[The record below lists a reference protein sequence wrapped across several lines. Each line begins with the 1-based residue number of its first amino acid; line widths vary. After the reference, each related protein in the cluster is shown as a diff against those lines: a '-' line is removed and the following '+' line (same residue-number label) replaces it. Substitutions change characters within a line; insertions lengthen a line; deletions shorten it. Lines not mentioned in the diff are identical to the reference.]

1 MKLTHGA
8 YILARFSTDRQ
19 EADSIEVQVSRC
31 REWCERQRLPVLDVF
46 ADEAVSGMKE
56 TRPQF
61 DRMMRLL
68 SEGGADTVVIYDQS
82 RMFRKMTAWF
92 TLRERLERL
101 GVRVVS
107 VTQPMIG
114 GDLRD
119 PATFMSEGGM
129 ALMNQMWVLQTRQKV
144 CEKMRWMAEQG
155 KYTGGV
161 PPLGYVVIDG
171 KIEVCEPEAE
181 TVRIIF
187 GDYAAGRSYREI
199 IQRLNA
205 EGRRTKSGGTFGSNS
220 LHDLLKNEKYIGVL
234 TYGRT
239 QKRPDGSRNS
249 HAVAST
255 VMRMED
261 MIPAIV
267 DRETWGIVQEK
278 LMANKRKQ
286 AGRPVRVREYPLKG
300 KVFCGE
306 CKASMSV
313 TCSQGG
319 YYYYA
324 CSEKKRKKTCDNMPI
339 KVDDLERMIAEAIK
353 NMLGNPENVDGLIC
367 ILREERG
374 KIQEQTA
381 MRMKALFD
389 RQAEIKKQLDA
400 AMSAV
405 LAGMHSQSLIDT
417 VHALEAE
424 QAQNDREMTTLHNQA
439 QGTTIPEDRLREL
452 LKVAA
457 NDIPALLSVVVRVEV
472 GKDRI
477 RVWTLLDAKPDGT
490 FDFNTDWDDPEIGL
504 IIIPGV
510 APPVPNKQRP
520 HPGVLLISCL
530 WGLEPEGS

>member
-19 EADSIEVQVSRC
+19 EADSIEVQVSKC

-171 KIEVCEPEAE
+171 RIEVCEPEAE

-267 DRETWGIVQEK
+267 DRETWDTVQEK

-381 MRMKALFD
+381 IRMKALFD

-424 QAQNDREMTTLHNQA
+424 QSQNDREMTTLHNQA

-457 NDIPALLSVVVRVEV
+457 NDITALLSVVVRVEV

-510 APPVPNKQRP
+510 APPVPRIIIN
-520 HPGVLLISCL
+520 GGLLCFSL
-530 WGLEPEGS
+530 PRQKKNRAE